1 VAGLPPALFAGV
13 RWLAAGFLL
22 LLVNRLRGEKAFT
35 SWPAV
40 RTRIVV
46 GLLLLVGG
54 NGLLVWAEQ
63 WVPSGAAA
71 LLVATVPLFMAVLDA
86 AVPGGSRP
94 GLWSWVGLAVGLAG
108 VAILSGGPALGG
120 ASLAVVTGVLG
131 GAFLWAAGSVYAHRH
146 ETAGSFLGG
155 AAVEMLA
162 GGIVLTMVGLL
173 AGEGSR
179 FHPNAQGWEAMVYL
193 VLFGS
198 LAGYISY
205 GYALQHLPAARV
217 ATYAYVNPVVAV
229 LLGSLVLGEVFTLRT
244 LLAAAVILGGVLMV
258 QGAGRMPAVRQNGWF
273 RKEV

>member
-1 VAGLPPALFAGV
+1 MPPWA
-13 RWLAAGFLL
+13 
-22 LLVNRLRGEKAFT
+22 
-35 SWPAV
+35 AV
-40 RTRIVV
+40 RIRIVV
-46 GLLLLVGG
+46 GLLLLAGG

-94 GLWSWVGLAVGLAG
+94 GPGAWVGLAVGFAG
-108 VAILSGGPALGG
+108 VAFLSGGPVLGG
-120 ASLAVVTGVLG
+120 ATPAAVVGVLS

-162 GGIVLTMVGLL
+162 GGAALSVVGLL
-173 AGEGSR
+173 TGEASR
-179 FHPNAQGWEAMVYL
+179 FHPGSAGWEALAYL

-205 GYALQHLPAARV
+205 GYALQNLPAARV

-229 LLGSLVLGEVFTLRT
+229 LLGSLVLGEAFTLRT
-244 LLAAAVILGGVLMV
+244 MLAAGIILGGVLMT
-258 QGAGRMPAVRQNGWF
+258 QGVGWMPAARQNGWF
-273 RKEV
+273 RKGV